1 MRTRGLALTNIYQNY
16 KTIVVT
22 DNDSKTSRIVT
33 FKAIGVS
40 STKLSAAMLT
50 SKASMISNTFKDN
63 ITGESK
69 NPKGKNST
77 DQSTPKIKA
86 GVNAL
91 PPFLRQEEE
100 SS

>member
-22 DNDSKTSRIVT
+22 DNESKTSRIIT

-40 STKLSAAMLT
+40 SKKATSAMLT

-63 ITGESK
+63 IIGES
-69 NPKGKNST
+69 N
-77 DQSTPKIKA
+77 KINEK
-86 GVNAL
+86 
-91 PPFLRQEEE
+91 